1 MSSRLLSQ
9 IMVGAGGSPLLR
21 EMTFL
26 WEGKKAANI
35 PPSGALL
42 FLWVFYSSG
51 PSLCVEKGVRV

>member
-1 MSSRLLSQ
+1 M
-9 IMVGAGGSPLLR
+9 R

-35 PPSGALL
+35 LLSGALL

-51 PSLCVEKGVRV
+51 PSPCVEKRVGV